1 MTAKNKN
8 GSFEKLL
15 KENLPSHAY
24 QSVRLAR
31 VLASLIHLGQKR
43 NDGSPYITH
52 CDESLLICLRELG
65 IVDPEIFIFIELH
78 DTQETDNPV
87 FGYDEIGMFFGQAIR
102 RGVKTLTKER
112 GKDYF
117 ASIKNADWRVQIA
130 KIIEKLHN
138 LRTLEGS
145 RKERISHWLKETKEF
160 YYPLAIQLAN
170 KVPKRLRKP
179 VKKLAEEIAKAYWEG
194 QKIV

>member
-1 MTAKNKN
+1 MTENKDSAFKKLIRRRLPKNVYK
-8 GSFEKLL
+8 
-15 KENLPSHAY
+15 
-24 QSVRLAR
+24 SVILAHIFAAM
-31 VLASLIHLGQKR
+31 VHKGQKR
-43 NDGSPYITH
+43 NDGSPYINH
-52 CDESLLICLRELG
+52 CDESLLICLLELG
-65 IVDPEIFIFIELH
+65 IVDPEIFILIELH
-78 DTQETDNPV
+78 DTQEIDNPV

-170 KVPKRLRKP
+170 KVPKRLRKS